1 MTARYALYLVPPED
15 HPLYGLGQHLVGRD
29 AHYGGPLP
37 QPILDGVDP
46 QWFGKI
52 TTSPRRYGFHG
63 TLKPPFHLAEGES
76 AEALHETVEKF
87 AATQCA
93 FTVPTFEIRVLGGF
107 IGIVPATRS
116 DALHKL
122 ANSCVRDFDN
132 FRAPAQSAE
141 TQSRRVRGL
150 TPAQDILLERW
161 GYPYVL
167 EEFRPHFSL
176 TERIEEADKRET
188 TLSAIQATLP
198 SEALTDVLFNSICIF
213 GQPNDWMPFYETMR
227 FPFAN

>member
-1 MTARYALYLVPPED
+1 MTSRYALYLVPPED
-15 HPLYGLGQHLVGRD
+15 HPLYRLGQHLVGRD
-29 AHYGGPLP
+29 SHYGGPLP
-37 QPILDGVDP
+37 QPVLDDVDP
-46 QWFGKI
+46 QWLAKI
-52 TTSPRRYGFHG
+52 TTSPRHYGFHG

-87 AATQCA
+87 AANQSA
-93 FTVPTFEIRVLGGF
+93 FTVPVFEIRVLDGF

-116 DALHKL
+116 DALHSL
-122 ANSCVRDFDN
+122 ADSCVRDFDH

-141 TQSRRVRGL
+141 TQKRRARSL
-150 TPAQDILLERW
+150 TPAHDVLLERW

-188 TLSAIQATLP
+188 TLSAIKASLP
-198 SEALTDVLFNSICIF
+198 SEALSDVPFDSICIF
-213 GQPNDWMPFYETMR
+213 GQPNEWMPFYETMR
-227 FPFAN
+227 FPFAD